1 MNLILDQSN
10 DTLLLSL
17 RLLTYSELFKFSMVS
32 KKCWD
37 LAQIEWKR
45 KAIEIDKDLD
55 DDIYDYGKNYYRTWL
70 LSIQTKFTKTVSRY
84 LNDIKEKDRKR
95 KSEKLQI
102 FYQMMDY
109 ITANREFWAK
119 HQKFKKLKDVICEKI
134 IKISRRNSYNEVA
147 YQKCNHYYN
156 EIFGEFL
163 PTGVV

>member
-37 LAQIEWKR
+37 VAQIEWKR
-45 KAIEIDKDLD
+45 KAIELDKDLD
-55 DDIYDYGKNYYRTWL
+55 DDIYSYDKNYYITWL
-70 LSIQTKFTKTVSRY
+70 LTIQTKFSKTVSRY
-84 LNDIKEKDRKR
+84 LHDINEKNT

-109 ITANREFWAK
+109 ITASREFWAK
-119 HQKFKKLKDVICEKI
+119 HQKYQKFKEIMREKI
-134 IKISRRNSYNEVA
+134 IEISKLNSYNEVA